1 MLLAPK
7 YLPRLAAM
15 VGLFTRYGLADFA
28 KQQGMLVLAPD
39 EGGNG
44 AHPDPEIAS
53 RAKAFRK
60 RLVELG
66 PAYVKLGQVLSTRP
80 DLLPEPFIREL
91 DHLQDDVGRIEF
103 DDVESTI
110 HEEFGARISKLFG
123 SFEEEPLGTASLG
136 QVHAATLRDGREVVV
151 KVQRPGIRDVLSDD
165 IAFFREVAGF
175 LTSHTEAGRRID
187 MVGVIQQL
195 ERALAD
201 ELDYRIE
208 ARNAATFRKA
218 LAEYPRIL
226 VPRVIEAYTSARV
239 LTMERIH
246 GVKIDQVP
254 PIARIEHDFSQ
265 VADEFAKAYLKQIAI
280 DGHFHADPHPGNVF
294 VVMPGENNPMTP
306 AERVATDRREVTRA
320 PLTPLSKLEH
330 QAQDEAR
337 TESVIAVPSA
347 DEPKLALIDFGMTA
361 HLPGSI
367 RERVVRLLLDLA
379 ENRGDA
385 VAETL
390 IEMGLPLEEFSR
402 QAYMREVANLVAQ
415 NYDLS
420 IGEVKAGRVLYEMI
434 NISYQQ
440 GLRLPA
446 ELTLL
451 AKALFNLD
459 AISAALDPSYSPM
472 TAIREYGTRIA
483 NEKAKDEMSW
493 RRLFRTAS
501 ETTDLV
507 HALPHRLDVFSAKL
521 AAGEVGFT
529 VDSPQLGSL
538 LRGLQKIANRIF
550 TGLVL
555 TGLLIASAMLLPYR
569 RTLGTVGF
577 TIAAVIGAAM
587 VGNIL
592 VTDRGRNSGR

>member
-28 KQQGMLVLAPD
+28 KQQGMMLLSPD
-39 EGGNG
+39 ESGDGV
-44 AHPDPEIAS
+44 HPDPEITN

-60 RLVELG
+60 KLVELG

-91 DHLQDDVGRIEF
+91 DHLQDDVDRLPF
-103 DDVESTI
+103 DDVEQTI
-110 HEEFGARISKLFG
+110 QEEFGARISKLFG
-123 SFEEEPLGTASLG
+123 SFEEEPLGSASLG

-151 KVQRPGIRDVLSDD
+151 KVQRPGIRELLADD

-218 LAEYPRIL
+218 LAEYPHIL

-254 PIARIEHDFSQ
+254 RIARIEHDFSK
-265 VADEFAKAYLKQIAI
+265 VADEFAKSYLKQIAI

-294 VVMPGENNPMTP
+294 VVLPGEDNPKTP
-306 AERVATDRREVTRA
+306 AERVAMERRETTREA
-320 PLTPLSKLEH
+320 LTPLSKLEH
-330 QAQDEAR
+330 EAQDEAR
-337 TESVIAVPSA
+337 VEAVTA
-347 DEPKLALIDFGMTA
+347 VNTIDQPKLALIDFGMTA
-361 HLPGSI
+361 HLPGAI
-367 RERVVRLLLDLA
+367 RERIVRLLLDLA
-379 ENRGDA
+379 DNRGDA

-390 IEMGLPLEEFSR
+390 IEMGLPLEEFER
-402 QAYMREVANLVAQ
+402 QSYMRAVANLVAQ
-415 NYDLS
+415 NYDLA

-434 NISYQQ
+434 NISYQN

-459 AISAALDPSYSPM
+459 AISAALDPSYSPIS
-472 TAIREYGTRIA
+472 AIREYGMRLA
-483 NEKAKDEMSW
+483 NERAKEEMSW
-493 RRLFRTAS
+493 RRIFRTAS

-507 HALPHRLDVFSAKL
+507 HALPHRLDLFTAKL
-521 AAGEVGFT
+521 AANEVGIT
-529 VDSPQLGSL
+529 VNSPQIGAL
-538 LRGLQKIANRIF
+538 LRGMQKIANRIF
-550 TGLVL
+550 TGLLL

-569 RTLGTVGF
+569 RTMGTIGF
-577 TIAAVIGAAM
+577 SIAAVIGAVM
-587 VGNIL
+587 VINIL
-592 VTDRGRNSGR
+592 ITDRGRNGGR

>member
-28 KQQGMLVLAPD
+28 KQQGMLALSPD
-39 EGGNG
+39 ESGDG
-44 AHPDPEIAS
+44 AHPDPEIAG

-60 RLVELG
+60 KLVELG

-80 DLLPEPFIREL
+80 DLLPEAFIHEL
-91 DHLQDDVGRIEF
+91 DHLQDDVGTIPF
-103 DDVESTI
+103 DDVEQTI
-110 HEEFGARISKLFG
+110 QDEFGARVSKLFG
-123 SFEEEPLGTASLG
+123 SFEQEPLGTASLG

-151 KVQRPGIRDVLSDD
+151 KVQRPGIREQLADD
-165 IAFFREVAGF
+165 IAFFREVAAF

-239 LTMERIH
+239 LTMERIY
-246 GVKIDQVP
+246 GVKIDEVP
-254 PIARIEHDFSQ
+254 RIARLEHDFSR

-294 VVMPGENNPMTP
+294 LVMPGEGNPKTP
-306 AERVATDRREVTRA
+306 AEVVATNRRSEKRDA
-320 PLTPLSKLEH
+320 LTPLSKLEH
-330 QAQDEAR
+330 QAQEEA
-337 TESVIAVPSA
+337 SAGGAIPVPSA

-361 HLPGSI
+361 HLPGRI

-379 ENRGDA
+379 ENKGDG

-390 IEMGLPLEEFSR
+390 IEMGMPLEGFER
-402 QAYMREVANLVAQ
+402 QSYMREVAALVAQ
-415 NYDLS
+415 NYDLA

-434 NISYQQ
+434 NISYQNQ
-440 GLRLPA
+440 LRLPA

-459 AISAALDPSYSPM
+459 AISSALDPSYSPIN
-472 TAIREYGTRIA
+472 AIREYGTRIA
-483 NEKAKDEMSW
+483 NERAKEEMSW
-493 RRLFRTAS
+493 RRIFRTAS

-507 HALPHRLDVFSAKL
+507 SALPHRLDVFTAKL
-521 AAGEVGFT
+521 AANEIAFT
-529 VDSPQLGSL
+529 VDSPQLGAL

-569 RTLGTVGF
+569 RTLGTIGF
-577 TIAAVIGAAM
+577 SIAGLIGAAM
-587 VGNIL
+587 VANIL
-592 VTDRGRNSGR
+592 VTDRGRTRP

>member
-1 MLLAPK
+1 
-7 YLPRLAAM
+7 M

-28 KQQGMLVLAPD
+28 KQQGMLALSPD
-39 EGGNG
+39 ESGNG
-44 AHPDPEIAS
+44 VHPDPAVAE

-60 RLVELG
+60 KLVELG

-80 DLLPEPFIREL
+80 DLLPEAFIHEL
-91 DHLQDDVGRIEF
+91 DHLQDDVGKIPF
-103 DDVESTI
+103 DDVEQTI
-110 HEEFGARISKLFG
+110 QEEFGARVSKLFG

-151 KVQRPGIRDVLSDD
+151 KVQRPGIREQLVDD
-165 IAFFREVAGF
+165 IEFFREIAGF

-226 VPRVIEAYTSARV
+226 VPRVIEAYTSSRV

-246 GVKIDQVP
+246 GVKIDEVP
-254 PIARIEHDFSQ
+254 RIARIEHDFSK

-294 VVMPGENNPMTP
+294 VVMPGSGNPKTP
-306 AERVATDRREVTRA
+306 AEVVASDRREVIRE

-330 QAQDEAR
+330 QAQNEAR
-337 TESVIAVPSA
+337 AEGTIALPSA

-361 HLPGSI
+361 HLPGAI

-379 ENRGDA
+379 ENKGDG

-390 IEMGLPLEEFSR
+390 IEMGMPLEGFER
-402 QAYMREVANLVAQ
+402 QSYMREVAALVAQ

-434 NISYQQ
+434 NISYQNQ
-440 GLRLPA
+440 LRLPA

-459 AISAALDPSYSPM
+459 AISAALDPTYSPI

-483 NEKAKDEMSW
+483 NERAKEEMSW

-507 HALPHRLDVFSAKL
+507 SALPHRLDVFTAKL
-521 AAGEVGFT
+521 AANELGIT
-529 VDSPQLGSL
+529 VDSPQLGAL

-569 RTLGTVGF
+569 RTLGTIGF
-577 TIAAVIGAAM
+577 SIAALIGVWM
-587 VGNIL
+587 VANIF
-592 VTDRGRNSGR
+592 VTDRGRTKP

>member
-1 MLLAPK
+1 MLLTPK

-15 VGLFTRYGLADFA
+15 AGLFTRYGLADFA
-28 KQQGMLVLAPD
+28 KQQGMLVLSPD
-39 EGGNG
+39 DADNG
-44 AHPDPEIAS
+44 AHPDPEIAA

-60 RLVELG
+60 KLVELG

-91 DHLQDDVGRIEF
+91 DHLQDDVGTIPF
-103 DDVESTI
+103 DDVEATI
-110 HEEFGARISKLFG
+110 QSEFGARISKLFG
-123 SFEEEPLGTASLG
+123 SFEEEPLGAASLG

-151 KVQRPGIRDVLSDD
+151 KVQRPGIREQLVDD
-165 IAFFREVAGF
+165 IAFFREVAAF
-175 LTSHTEAGRRID
+175 ITSHFEAGRRID

-226 VPRVIEAYTSARV
+226 VPRVIEAYTSSKV
-239 LTMERIH
+239 LTMERIY
-246 GVKIDQVP
+246 GVKIDEVP
-254 PIARIEHDFSQ
+254 RIARIEHDFSK

-294 VVMPGENNPMTP
+294 LVMPGEGNPKTP
-306 AERVATDRREVTRA
+306 AEVVASDRRGETRD

-330 QAQDEAR
+330 QAQNEAR
-337 TESVIAVPSA
+337 AEGAIALPSA

-361 HLPGSI
+361 HLPGNI

-379 ENRGDA
+379 ENKGDG

-390 IEMGLPLEEFSR
+390 IEMGMPLEGFER
-402 QAYMREVANLVAQ
+402 QAYMREVAALVAQ
-415 NYDLS
+415 NYDLA
-420 IGEVKAGRVLYEMI
+420 IGEVKAGRVVYEMI
-434 NISYQQ
+434 NISYQN

-459 AISAALDPSYSPM
+459 AISSALDPSYSPI

-483 NEKAKDEMSW
+483 NERAKEEMSW
-493 RRLFRTAS
+493 RRIFRTAS

-507 HALPHRLDVFSAKL
+507 SALPHRLDVFTAKL
-521 AAGEVGFT
+521 AANEVGIT
-529 VDSPQLGSL
+529 VDSPQLGAL

-569 RTLGTVGF
+569 RTMGTVGF
-577 TIAAVIGAAM
+577 SIAALIGAAM
-587 VGNIL
+587 VANIL
-592 VTDRGRNSGR
+592 VTDRGKQGR